1 MPNRFL
7 LMATF
12 TLNLNRPRKRLLLEG
27 KNISDKKKVEK
38 MTFIIMAL
46 LFALL
51 ALGIAGTG
59 DIEAEE
65 TQARVYNEMVCA
77 GHWPDYENRKPT
89 CE

>member
-1 MPNRFL
+1 MNDNKRVQR
-7 LMATF
+7 F
-12 TLNLNRPRKRLLLEG
+12 TLIL
-27 KNISDKKKVEK
+27 
-38 MTFIIMAL
+38 MAL

-65 TQARVYNEMVCA
+65 DSARMYTEMVCA

-89 CE
+89 CN

>member
-1 MPNRFL
+1 MN
-7 LMATF
+7 
-12 TLNLNRPRKRLLLEG
+12 
-27 KNISDKKKVEK
+27 DKKIEK
-38 MTFIIMAL
+38 LTFIIMAL

-65 TQARVYNEMVCA
+65 DSAKVYTEMVCA